1 MADTIVTL
9 TFNLFALFGLLFLFY
24 VVGSVVYLV
33 GLVVK
38 NYFYK

>member
-9 TFNLFALFGLLFLFY
+9 TYNLFALFGLLFFFY
-24 VVGSVVYLV
+24 VVASVVYLV